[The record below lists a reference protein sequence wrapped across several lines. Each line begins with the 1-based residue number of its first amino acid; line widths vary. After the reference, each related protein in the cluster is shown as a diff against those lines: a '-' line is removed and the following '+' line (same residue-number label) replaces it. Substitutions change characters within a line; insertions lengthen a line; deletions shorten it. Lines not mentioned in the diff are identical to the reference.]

1 MSGPSHPPCRLLAV
15 AEGPCLCEFTAEIL
29 QPHGYEVDIARDGE
43 AAWRKL
49 QTRPY
54 NLLLIENDLPG
65 LDGVELLKKL
75 RSAAMPLPVV
85 MVIDFLPSWQSVEY
99 PWLLKATKLF
109 KPYSFEDLLGLL
121 KKMVPT
127 EMKYG

>member
-1 MSGPSHPPCRLLAV
+1 
-15 AEGPCLCEFTAEIL
+15 
-29 QPHGYEVDIARDGE
+29 
-43 AAWRKL
+43 
-49 QTRPY
+49 
-54 NLLLIENDLPG
+54 
-65 LDGVELLKKL
+65 
-75 RSAAMPLPVV
+75 MPLPVV
-85 MVIDFLPSWQSVEY
+85 MVIDSLPSWQSAEY